1 MNPKSK
7 DARAKLK
14 ACEKSIREA
23 AFRKAIE
30 SEMTIPLSDSYDP
43 NSIVVNSESYDG
55 PNPVLSGPI
64 DDMEHE
70 ASLFQPGKLPREFV
84 LVSRWGDIFAWFRV
98 HW

>member
-30 SEMTIPLSDSYDP
+30 SEMTIPLSESYDP
-43 NSIVVNSESYDG
+43 NSIVISPESYDG
-55 PNPVLSGPI
+55 PNPDSSGLT
-64 DDMEHE
+64 DDMELE

-84 LVSRWGDIFAWFRV
+84 LVSR
-98 HW
+98 